1 MQQTRLT
8 ESPEYTARREE
19 LRLAEIELMRQ
30 RERVAALRRAL
41 PPGALVEDYV
51 FQEGPRDLASG
62 DSPVSGVRLSGLFT
76 APDRALVVYQL
87 MYGKA
92 QTEPCP
98 MCTMWIDGFNGV
110 ASHLARNLDF
120 VIAAAA
126 DPGALRAHARSRGWY
141 RLRLLSCA
149 GNTFKYDL
157 GSETADGAQHATV
170 SVFMLDPGGA
180 PRHVYTAHPDLADD
194 ISERGIDLLSPVW
207 HILDLTPAG
216 RGEWYASLDYG
227 PLPVSRVARPGS

>member
-1 MQQTRLT
+1 MEQTRLT
-8 ESPEYTARREE
+8 ESEEYTAHREE
-19 LRLAEIELMRQ
+19 LRLAEIELVRQ

-41 PPGALVEDYV
+41 PPGAAVEDYV

-62 DSPVSGVRLSGLFT
+62 DSPVSEVPLSGLFT
-76 APDRALVVYQL
+76 RPDRALVVYQL

-92 QTEPCP
+92 QTTPCP

-110 ASHLARNLDF
+110 ASHLARNVDF

-126 DPGALRAHARSRGWY
+126 DPGPLRAHARTRGWY

-157 GSETADGAQHATV
+157 GSEDKDGAQHSTV
-170 SVFMLDPGGA
+170 SVFTLDPDGS

-194 ISERGIDLLSPVW
+194 ISERGIDLLCPVW
-207 HILDLTPAG
+207 HVLDLTPAG
-216 RGEWYASLDYG
+216 RGDWYASLDYG
-227 PLPVSRVARPGS
+227 PLPVSRPAPPGP

>member
-1 MQQTRLT
+1 MEQTRLT
-8 ESPEYTARREE
+8 ESGEYTARREE

-41 PPGALVEDYV
+41 PPGAEIEDYV
-51 FQEGPRDLASG
+51 FQTGPRDLASG
-62 DSPVSGVRLSGLFT
+62 DAQVSEIRLTELFT
-76 APDRALVVYQL
+76 EPGRALVVYHL

-92 QTEPCP
+92 QTTPCP

-110 ASHLARNLDF
+110 ASHLAQNVDF

-126 DPGALRAHARSRGWY
+126 DPGPLRAHARSRGWY
-141 RLRLLSCA
+141 RLRLLSCT

-157 GSETADGAQHATV
+157 GSEDADGGQQSAV
-170 SVFMLDPGGA
+170 SVFTLDPDGS

-216 RGEWYASLDYG
+216 RGDWYASLDYG
-227 PLPVSRVARPGS
+227 PLPVSRSAPPGP

>member
-1 MQQTRLT
+1 MEQTRLT
-8 ESPEYTARREE
+8 ESQEYAAHREE
-19 LRLAEIELMRQ
+19 LRLAEIELDQQ

-41 PPGALVEDYV
+41 PPGAVVDDYV
-51 FQEGPRDLASG
+51 FREGPRDLASG
-62 DSPVSGVRLSGLFT
+62 DAVVSEVRLSELFS

-92 QTEPCP
+92 QTTPCP

-110 ASHLARNLDF
+110 ASHLAQNLDF
-120 VIAAAA
+120 VVAAAA
-126 DPGALRAHARSRGWY
+126 DPRPLRAHARSRGWY

-157 GSETADGAQHATV
+157 GSEAADGSQHATV
-170 SVFMLDPGGA
+170 SVFTRDPDGS
-180 PRHVYTAHPDLADD
+180 PRHVYTAHPDLAED

-207 HILDLTPAG
+207 HLLDLTPRG
-216 RGEWYASLDYG
+216 RGDWYPSLSY
-227 PLPVSRVARPGS
+227 